1 MISRTY
7 QTSGNFIDQD
17 KAISGVR
24 LIPMMKLSG
33 PLPSS
38 TSTTVSE
45 SYERCLF
52 AKTTGEKKQ
61 GRQRICSMF
70 LRIGHRIKGLQ
81 GYILV
86 RLTNSGPRRNFIAK
100 MTIP

>member
-38 TSTTVSE
+38 TSTTVAPAD
-45 SYERCLF
+45 ERCLF
-52 AKTTGEKKQ
+52 ARTTGEKKP
-61 GRQRICSMF
+61 GWQRVCSML
-70 LRIGHRIKGLQ
+70 LRIAHRIKGLQ
-81 GYILV
+81 GYILGGW
-86 RLTNSGPRRNFIAK
+86 TNSGPRRNFLPK
-100 MTIP
+100 IP